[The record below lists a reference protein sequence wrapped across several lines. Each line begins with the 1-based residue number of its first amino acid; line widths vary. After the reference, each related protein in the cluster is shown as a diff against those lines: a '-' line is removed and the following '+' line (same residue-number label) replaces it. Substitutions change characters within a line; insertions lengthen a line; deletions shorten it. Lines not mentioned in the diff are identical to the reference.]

1 VSPAQGSFHN
11 VTPCPFSGAGGVW
24 KQGFGSVD
32 KEAIELGAKA
42 GIDLHGT
49 NAGLIGEDEDFNTD
63 EEHDMFDDAH
73 VQGADKD
80 QQSYIAELE
89 ERNMNLQEKVRV
101 FVFTR
106 LYGCVFLCPFVE
118 CHGE

>member
-1 VSPAQGSFHN
+1 
-11 VTPCPFSGAGGVW
+11 
-24 KQGFGSVD
+24 VD